1 MKVKNRY
8 GILNWM
14 KLTCYLIRTKLIS
27 HKARLIR
34 FPIDLR
40 GRKYIDFG
48 EKLTTGVGCRLE
60 AFSYKGDIT
69 MHFGKNVQLNDYV
82 HITSM
87 NNVTI
92 GDNVLMASKIYIS
105 DCVHGIYNGDIN
117 DSSPTISPI
126 DRQYLVKETII
137 EKNVWIGES
146 VCVLPGVIIGEGAI
160 IGAMSLVNKDIPP
173 YTIAVGIP
181 ARVVKKYN
189 FKTKK
194 WERV

>member
-1 MKVKNRY
+1 
-8 GILNWM
+8 
-14 KLTCYLIRTKLIS
+14 
-27 HKARLIR
+27 
-34 FPIDLR
+34 
-40 GRKYIDFG
+40 
-48 EKLTTGVGCRLE
+48 
-60 AFSYKGDIT
+60 